1 MKYLATSIVLFFF
14 IASTEILQAQWMQT
28 NGPGGGV
35 VNCFAFSG
43 SNIFAGTDNGV
54 YLSTNSGSSWTAV
67 NNGLHEQVMAL
78 AVSGTNLIAGIHLD
92 GIYLSTNNGTS
103 WTAVYKGFTS
113 VNAFAVNGTNIFA
126 SGGDGVLLSTNN
138 GTSWAAVN
146 NGLTIHPNITAI
158 AVSGTNLIAGTYMD
172 GVYLSTNNGTSWAAV
187 TNGLPKYDWIN
198 AFTVSGTNLFAG
210 YDLGGGYISQQIME

>member
-103 WTAVYKGFTS
+103 W
-113 VNAFAVNGTNIFA
+113 
-126 SGGDGVLLSTNN
+126 
-138 GTSWAAVN
+138 
-146 NGLTIHPNITAI
+146 
-158 AVSGTNLIAGTYMD
+158 
-172 GVYLSTNNGTSWAAV
+172 AAV

-210 YDLGGGYISQQIME
+210 YDLGGGISLNK